1 MVNSIRIDRN
11 VPMKMRDG
19 IILRADIFRPDD
31 NERHPAIVSRTPY
44 NKLMSYGSEF
54 MSPVSAAFAGYVF
67 VMQDIRGRF
76 ASEGSWLPGTAEG
89 PDSYDTIENV
99 AAEKWCD
106 GNVGMYGG
114 SYLGQIQWLTAVE
127 SPPHLKAIT
136 PDIVGSGP
144 VMDFRLAGPI
154 DFEMGIS
161 WFVLQAI
168 NVLDRMKQAGK
179 DVSKAQEMLDR
190 ARFNPA
196 EVYNYLPVNDLPYFK
211 YEGLEGAFRRLTDV
225 LPPEI
230 KTDNDMFWPYQK
242 VKVPCFYATGWYDIA
257 TGGIFHN
264 FSNMREKGGSKIARE
279 GQYVICGPW
288 VHGARLPWSIGALHF
303 GPVASGAAAFIAE
316 RRIAFYD
323 KYLRGIESK
332 TPNPPVHYLVMGL
345 NQWHDAETW
354 PLPQTEWQR
363 FFLHSRGQANTAA
376 GNGMLTRETPSSEPA
391 DMFIYDPMF
400 PTPTVGGRLLD
411 TGSMVPGPQEQGI
424 VEKRNDVLCYTT
436 PELKQDTE
444 ITGPLKLHI
453 FAATTVKDTDFVAKL
468 IDVYPDGSAYN
479 IAEGVIRARYRK
491 GLLHPQFITPGQINE
506 YTIDMAHTSILFKQ
520 GHRIRIDIASANF
533 PRFDRNMN
541 TGNAFGVDKEGIPA
555 LQTIFHDANYASYI
569 DLPVI
574 PSNK

>member
-1 MVNSIRIDRN
+1 MVNSIRIDRD

-19 IILRADIFRPDD
+19 VILRADIFRPDD

-44 NKLMSYGSEF
+44 NKLMSYNSDF
-54 MSPVSAAFAGYVF
+54 LSPVTAAFAGYAF
-67 VMQDIRGRF
+67 IAQDIRGRF
-76 ASEGSWLPGTAEG
+76 ASEGTWLPGTAEG

-99 AAEKWCD
+99 ANEKWCD
-106 GNVGMYGG
+106 GNVGMSGG
-114 SYLGQIQWLTAVE
+114 SYLGQIQWLAAAE
-127 SPPHLKAIT
+127 NPPHLKAIA

-161 WFVLQAI
+161 WSIGQAV
-168 NVLDRMKQAGK
+168 NVIERLKQAGK
-179 DVSKAQEMLDR
+179 DVSKSQEILER
-190 ARFNPA
+190 ARFNLA
-196 EVYNYLPVNDLPYFK
+196 EVYSYLPVNDIPYFK
-211 YEGLEGAFRRLTDV
+211 YEGLEGVLSRLTDT
-225 LPPEI
+225 LPPVI
-230 KTDNDMFWPYQK
+230 KTDEDMFWPYQK

-257 TGGIFHN
+257 TGGIFRN
-264 FSNMREKGGSKIARE
+264 FSNMRIKAGSQIARD
-279 GQYVICGPW
+279 GQYIICGPW
-288 VHGARLPWSIGALHF
+288 VHGARLPVSIGAVHF
-303 GPVASGAAAFIAE
+303 GPLASGMASFISE
-316 RRIAFYD
+316 RRIAYYD
-323 KYLRGIESK
+323 KYLRGIESN
-332 TPNPPVHYLVMGL
+332 TSNPPVHYFVMGL

-363 FFLHSRGQANTAA
+363 FFLHSRGQANTSA
-376 GNGMLTRETPSSEPA
+376 GNGMLTRDNPSSEPA
-391 DMFIYDPMF
+391 DKFIYDPMF

-436 PELKQDTE
+436 PELNQKIE
-444 ITGPLKLHI
+444 ITGPLELHL

-491 GLLHPQFITPGQINE
+491 GLLHPEFPNPGQVYE
-506 YTIDMAHTSILFKQ
+506 YTIDMAHTSIVFKQ

-541 TGNAFGVDKEGIPA
+541 TGNAFGADKTGIPA
-555 LQTIFHDANYASYI
+555 MQTILHDAKYASYI

-574 PSNK
+574 PSKK